1 MNSFVNEAFEDGNDE
16 KMENNNNTT
25 AEWEEETDD
34 VFDDTNMTRLNIGNR
49 KDAGSGRD
57 RKVSQICAKVKIRI
71 KNICRSSKNICDS
84 CRWASRTDGSR
95 TWWRSARASWPSP
108 T

>member
-1 MNSFVNEAFEDGNDE
+1 MAKRHSKITPPIRMNSFVNEAFEDGNDE

-71 KNICRSSKNICDS
+71 KNICRSSKKYL
-84 CRWASRTDGSR
+84 
-95 TWWRSARASWPSP
+95 
-108 T
+108 

>member
-57 RKVSQICAKVKIRI
+57 RKVSQICAKVKIRF
-71 KNICRSSKNICDS
+71 KNICRSSNKYL
-84 CRWASRTDGSR
+84 
-95 TWWRSARASWPSP
+95 
-108 T
+108 